1 MFSIINKL
9 LRFASGRGGMADAL
23 GWGPSGRNPVEVQ
36 VLSAAPNQFQSLYIA
51 GVV

>member
-23 GWGPSGRNPVEVQ
+23 G
-36 VLSAAPNQFQSLYIA
+36 
-51 GVV
+51 